1 MSVWANVNTIIVS
14 VNTYSFASV
23 WWFYIF
29 FANSFT
35 ICKALLENKGVF
47 PPDTRQVLQ
56 EKIQSSSS
64 IYGI

>member
-1 MSVWANVNTIIVS
+1 MSTQLLYLSTLLAFQVCGG
-14 VNTYSFASV
+14 
-23 WWFYIF
+23 FYTF

-56 EKIQSSSS
+56 EKNS
-64 IYGI
+64 I